1 MFLSDTAIRRPVFT
15 TMLMVSLLLF
25 GYLGIRGMGID
36 RFPKVDLPFITIITV
51 LPGASP
57 EIVESDVTVPIE
69 EQLNTIEAVKQ
80 ITSTSA
86 LSVSVIA
93 VEFQLERSI
102 ELAAQDVRDKV
113 ALARVSLP
121 QGVEEPLV
129 QKVDINA
136 APVIWVALT
145 GLDVK
150 TMGVFADEVLKP
162 RLQTIEGVGDVQEAG
177 FRAREMRVWLD
188 RGELE
193 ARGLTATDVIR
204 AVQGK
209 NVELPAGILEGPGS
223 EFRVNVRGQL
233 STAGQFD
240 DLVVA
245 SLPSGLVRLGDVG
258 YAEDGLE
265 PRRGL
270 ARFNGEPSVGL
281 GVAARPGANTVA
293 VAEVVKQRLAAIE
306 AELPPGMHAAIASD
320 ASGSIRRSIDGARDE
335 LIIGALFAVL
345 VVFLFLRSWRSTL
358 VIAFTLP
365 TSLIATFGMM
375 RAFGFTINNISVL
388 ALSLSVG
395 IVVDDAIVVLENI
408 FHRIERGRDPREAAS
423 EGTHEIFFAA
433 LAATL
438 SIVAVFIPVAI
449 TPGLVGRFLFQFGV
463 TVAVAVLLSLLVALS
478 LTPMLSARMLAHG
491 KKHGRVYRALE
502 RVLDAIDTNY
512 RKTLDYALGH
522 RPVVIGVALGAFVI
536 ALALVPLIGTEFI
549 SNTDEGQFVVRLRA
563 PIGSSIDYTDR
574 YLRQAEEIVRRD
586 PAVSGVFSTVGL
598 GGASSVSDA
607 QMVITLVPQ
616 EQRPGRGQDL
626 IMIAFRRQLAAV
638 PGVVAFVERASMVGG
653 GARNTP
659 IQLTLTGGELTELA
673 RGGQAVVD
681 SLRNI
686 RGLVDVD
693 YDLRLEQPEV
703 NVAINRDVAAT
714 LGVDALD
721 VSQTVNAMIGGVK
734 ISTFKSGGRSY
745 DVRVQAL
752 PEQRATPSDVGDLAT
767 RSASGRIVRLAS
779 LVRVTEGTSVSAIPR
794 LDQARSTSVFANLD
808 PSLPLGTG
816 LREALDAA
824 HALAAPGVRIG
835 VSGQSQAFQE
845 SFGELLFAI
854 GLSVIIIYILLA
866 IQFEHFL
873 HPFTLMLALPLA
885 VSGAFGLM
893 VLIGTRLGII
903 GMIGMILLMG
913 LVMKNSILL
922 IDLTNRRRAAGLDI
936 QAALKEACPRRLRP
950 ILMTSAAII
959 FGAIPVAARIMPG
972 SEIRAP
978 LAVVVIGGLVSSTM
992 LTLIVVPV
1000 VYTYMDAVPGRVR
1013 RGLARLARR
1022 DRQSEGA

>member
-1 MFLSDTAIRRPVFT
+1 MILSDTAIKRPVFT

-25 GYLGIRGMGID
+25 GYLGIRGMGVD
-36 RFPKVDLPFITIITV
+36 RFPKVDFPIVTITTV

-57 EIVESDVTVPIE
+57 EIVESDVTEPIE

-86 LSVSVIA
+86 LGVSIIA
-93 VEFQLERSI
+93 VEFQLERPI

-113 ALARVSLP
+113 ALARGNLP

-136 APVIWVALT
+136 APIVWIALT

-150 TMGVFADEVLKP
+150 TMSVFADEVLKP

-188 RGELE
+188 RSKLE
-193 ARGLTATDVIR
+193 ARGLTATDVMR

-209 NVELPAGILEGPGS
+209 NVELPAGILEGPGN
-223 EFRVNVRGQL
+223 EFRVNVRGEL
-233 STAGQFD
+233 TTAGQFD

-270 ARFNGEPSVGL
+270 ARFNGQPSVGL

-293 VAEVVKQRLAAIE
+293 VAEVVKLRLTAIE

-320 ASGSIRRSIDGARDE
+320 ASGSIRRSINGARDE
-335 LIIGALFAVL
+335 LILGALFAVL

-375 RAFGFTINNISVL
+375 RAFGFTINNVSIL
-388 ALSLSVG
+388 GLSLSVG

-408 FHRIERGRDPREAAS
+408 FHYIELGRDPREAAS
-423 EGTHEIFFAA
+423 VGTDEIFFAA

-438 SIVAVFIPVAI
+438 SIAAVFIPVAI

-463 TVAVAVLLSLLVALS
+463 TVAVAVLLSLCVALT
-478 LTPMLSARMLAHG
+478 LTPMLSSRMLAHG
-491 KKHGRVYRALE
+491 EKHGRVYRALE
-502 RVLDAIDTNY
+502 RVLDGVDSNY
-512 RKTLDYALGH
+512 RKTLDFALRH
-522 RPVVIGVALGAFVI
+522 RPLVIGVAVGAFVV
-536 ALALVPLIGTEFI
+536 ALALVPLIGTEFV

-574 YLRQAEEIVRRD
+574 YLQEAEQIVSRD
-586 PAVSGVFSTVGL
+586 SAVSGVFSTIGL

-607 QMVITLVPQ
+607 QMVVTLVPQ
-616 EQRPGRGQDL
+616 ERRPGQDAV
-626 IMIAFRRQLAAV
+626 MSEFRRRLAAV
-638 PGVVAFVERASMVGG
+638 PGVVAFVERASIVGG

-659 IQLTLTGGELTELA
+659 IQLTLTGGDLDELA
-673 RGGQAVVD
+673 RAGQAVVD
-681 SLRNI
+681 SLRAI
-686 RGLVDVD
+686 PGLVDVD

-714 LGVDALD
+714 LDVDALD

-752 PEQRATPSDVGDLAT
+752 PAQRATPSDVGDLAT
-767 RSASGRIVRLAS
+767 RSGTGRIVRLAG
-779 LVRVTEGTSVSAIPR
+779 LVRLTEGTGVSAIPR
-794 LDQARSTSVFANLD
+794 LNQQRSTSVFANLD

-824 HALAAPGVRIG
+824 HALAPPGVTIG
-835 VSGQSQAFQE
+835 VSGQSQTFQE
-845 SFGELLFAI
+845 SFGDLLFAI

-893 VLIGTRLGII
+893 VLTGTRLGII

-936 QAALKEACPRRLRP
+936 RAALKEACPRRLRP

-959 FGAIPVAARIMPG
+959 FGAIPVAARIMAG

-1000 VYTYMDAVPGRVR
+1000 VYTYMDAVPGHVR
-1013 RGLARLARR
+1013 RGLARITGRAGRG
-1022 DRQSEGA
+1022 DAT